1 MGLHYGYEIS
11 SKCWDDMSRQAF
23 VNLSDEEWEGLIH
36 DAIKHWHQPDRL
48 ADSSLLGLRLVAER
62 AVGRLSP
69 VMALREVLDEAIGR
83 LAPEEGPGPSLD
95 RPEDPRWSDYR
106 WRPVNILR
114 GLTSRHRRLN
124 ADALQD
130 LIGVAGGHYYREY
143 ERARKMV
150 AEELRNMEGVPL
162 ERDEAPWRLEFPSG
176 GMRVDDVF
184 YIERAADH
192 DLALALRQPGQTIT
206 IRGPRQVGKTSLLA
220 RGIHQAQERFGAQ
233 LVYLDFQGVGEAA
246 RQSLRD
252 LLRAV
257 SLRLFR
263 ALSLDLAV
271 WERVWAYD
279 FLPQENLQELME
291 YALRQVEQP
300 IVLAMDEVD
309 VIQLTFFSND
319 FFSLLRSW
327 HNLRANTPL
336 WRKLTLL
343 MAISTE
349 PYLLIDRVGES
360 PFNIGHVLYLSDF
373 TLHQT
378 AELNGRYGSP
388 LSDVDVAALHGLL
401 NGHPYLTRVAFYTL
415 VAGPMTWPELEARA
429 IDENSPFHPHLQWQL
444 RRIEDDSRLLAGV
457 IEAVQNR
464 PSSDPQVGY
473 HLMKAGLVNKE
484 GHNYVCRCELYRRYF
499 ADRLHVRA
507 SR

>member
-1 MGLHYGYEIS
+1 
-11 SKCWDDMSRQAF
+11 MSRQAF
-23 VNLSDEEWEGLIH
+23 VNLSDKEWEGLIH

-48 ADSSLLGLRLVAER
+48 ADNPLLGLRLVAER
-62 AVGRLSP
+62 AHGRQSP
-69 VMALREVLDEAIGR
+69 VAALREVLDEAIGR
-83 LAPEEGPGPSLD
+83 LAPEAGPGPSLD
-95 RPEDPRWSDYR
+95 KPEDPRWSEYR

-114 GLTSRHRRLN
+114 GLTSRHRRLS

-130 LIGVAGGHYYREY
+130 LLGIAGGHYFREY
-143 ERARKMV
+143 ERARNMV
-150 AEELRNMEGVPL
+150 AEEVRNMEGVPV
-162 ERDEAPWRLEFPSG
+162 ERDDDIPLEADETPWWLEFPSG
-176 GMRVDDVF
+176 GMRVDDMF

-192 DLALALRQPGQTIT
+192 ELSLALRRQGQTIT

-220 RGIHQAQERFGAQ
+220 RGIHQAQERLGAK
-233 LVYLDFQGVGEAA
+233 LVYLDFQSIGEAA

-263 ALSLDLAV
+263 ALSLDRQV

-279 FLPQENLQELME
+279 FLPQENMQELME
-291 YALRQVEQP
+291 YALQEVEQP

-309 VIQLTFFSND
+309 VVQLTFFSDD

-327 HNLRANTPL
+327 HNLRANNPL
-336 WRKLTLL
+336 WRKMTLL

-360 PFNIGHVLYLSDF
+360 PFNIGHRLYLSDF

-378 AELNGRYGSP
+378 ADLNGRYGAP
-388 LSDVDVAALHGLL
+388 LPEAGVAALHELL
-401 NGHPYLTRVAFYTL
+401 NGHPFLTRVAFYTL
-415 VAGPMTWPELEARA
+415 VAGQTPLTWPELADRA
-429 IDENSPFHPHLQWQL
+429 IREDSPFHPHLHWQL
-444 RRIEDDSRLLAGV
+444 RRIEDDPRLLAAV
-457 IEAVQNR
+457 IEAVQGR
-464 PSSDPQVGY
+464 PISDLQVGY

>member
-1 MGLHYGYEIS
+1 
-11 SKCWDDMSRQAF
+11 MSRQTF
-23 VNLSDEEWEGLIH
+23 VNLSDEEWDSLIH
-36 DAIKHWHQPDRL
+36 DAIKHWHQADRL
-48 ADSSLLGLRLVAER
+48 TNSPLLGLGL
-62 AVGRLSP
+62 VGRRAGGRLTP

-95 RPEDPRWSDYR
+95 NPTDPRWLDYR

-114 GLTSRHRRLN
+114 GLSARHRRLS

-130 LIGVAGGHYYREY
+130 LIGVAGGHYFREY

-150 AEELRNMEGVPL
+150 AEELRIMEGVPL
-162 ERDEAPWRLEFPSG
+162 ESDDAPWRLEFPSG

-192 DLALALRQPGQTIT
+192 DLSLALRQPGQTIT
-206 IRGPRQVGKTSLLA
+206 IRGPRQVGKTSLLD
-220 RGIHQAQERFGAQ
+220 RGIHQAQERFGGQ
-233 LVYLDFQGVGEAA
+233 LVYLDFQSIGEAA

-252 LLRAV
+252 LLRAM
-257 SLRLFR
+257 SLHIFR
-263 ALSLDLAV
+263 ALSLDLAL
-271 WERVWAYD
+271 WEREWASYD
-279 FLPQENLQELME
+279 FVPQENLRVLME
-291 YALRQVEQP
+291 YALQQVDQT
-300 IVLAMDEVD
+300 IVMAMDEVD
-309 VIQLTFFSND
+309 VAQLTFFSND
-319 FFSLLRSW
+319 FFSMLRSW
-327 HNLRANTPL
+327 HGLRARKPL

-360 PFNIGHVLYLSDF
+360 PFNTGLVLYLNDF

-378 AELNGRYGSP
+378 AEVNRRYGAP
-388 LSDVDVAALHGLL
+388 LPEADVAALHGLL
-401 NGHPYLTRVAFYTL
+401 NGHPYLTRVAFYAL
-415 VAGPMTWPELEARA
+415 VTGQVTWPELEARA
-429 IDENSPFHPHLQWQL
+429 SHEGSPFHPHLHWQL
-444 RRIEDDSRLLAGV
+444 RRIMDDPRLEAAV
-457 IEAVQNR
+457 SEAVQNR
-464 PSSDPQVGY
+464 PISDHQVGY

-484 GHNYVCRCELYRRYF
+484 GDNYVCRCELYRRYF